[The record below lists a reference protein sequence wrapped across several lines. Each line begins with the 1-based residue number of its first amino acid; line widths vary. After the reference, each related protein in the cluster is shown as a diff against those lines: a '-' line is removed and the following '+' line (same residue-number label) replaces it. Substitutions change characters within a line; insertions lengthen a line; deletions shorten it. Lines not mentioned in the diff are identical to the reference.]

1 MGKKVKGRVC
11 VSIFFVAIV
20 SVMLCI
26 SSTIKSIKISSYMV
40 DDNIEAIT
48 AGDRF
53 NHDYQRCHP
62 HAVNGSS
69 YMHYQCHKDTDL
81 HTNSEIYGMVQAGLL
96 WWSLW
101 HKNPKEGT
109 YKCEGEMIACDILG
123 DYGFCWMNY

>member
-1 MGKKVKGRVC
+1 MSKKVKGRFC

-53 NHDYQRCHP
+53 NHDYQTCYP
-62 HAVNGSS
+62 IAMQNGFL
-69 YMHYQCHKDTDL
+69 HYQCHIDTDM
-81 HTNSEIYGMVQAGLL
+81 HTDSEVYGMVKAGLQL
-96 WWSLW
+96 WSLW
-101 HKNPKEGT
+101 HKSPKEGT
-109 YKCEGEMIACDILG
+109 YKCPDNKITCNIIG

>member
-1 MGKKVKGRVC
+1 MSKKVKGRFC

-53 NHDYQRCHP
+53 NHDYQICYP
-62 HAVNGSS
+62 SKIKDGTE
-69 YMHYQCHKDTDL
+69 HYQCYIDTEL
-81 HTNSEIYGMVQAGLL
+81 HESSEIYGIVRAGLL

-101 HKNPKEGT
+101 HQRPKEGT
-109 YKCEGEMIACDILG
+109 YKCPDNKITCNIIG